1 MNLLYFFEKIRFS
14 PLTEFMLAITHLGE
28 ETAFLVLALFVFWC
42 VDKKRGYFVLIVGF
56 IGTTINQFLKLV
68 CRIPRPWI
76 LDPDFTIVEKA
87 RAAADGFSFP
97 SGHTQSAVGAF
108 GAIAYR
114 NKKKWLAAL
123 LWTIAALVSVSR
135 MYLGVHTP
143 YDVGFSLIASAVLII
158 AAYPFVMEKDGRYMP
173 ACIAVMFVCSLAYLL
188 YVEVCSFPA
197 DMDQDNLLSGIKNA
211 YTLLGCVCGIA
222 VVYWV
227 DTKWL
232 HFPTEAIWW
241 AQILKFVGGL
251 IVVLL
256 VKEGLK
262 VPFNAVL
269 PAYPARALRYCL
281 VVLVAGIVWPLTFR
295 WFSGLGKRRL
305 NP

>member
-28 ETAFLVLALFVFWC
+28 ETAFLVIALFVFWC

-56 IGTTINQFLKLV
+56 LGTTVNQFLKLL
-68 CRIPRPWI
+68 CRVPRPWV
-76 LDPDFTIVEKA
+76 LDPSFTIVEQA
-87 RAAADGFSFP
+87 RAEASGFSFP

-114 NKKKWLAAL
+114 NKRKWLAAL
-123 LWTIAALVSVSR
+123 LWTVAALVSVSR

-143 YDVGFSLIASAVLII
+143 YDVGFSLIASVVMIVALYPLII
-158 AAYPFVMEKDGRYMP
+158 RKNGRYIP
-173 ACIAVMFVCSLAYLL
+173 VCIGAMLLCSVAFLI
-188 YVEVCSFPA
+188 YVETHNFPV
-197 DMDQDNLLSGIKNA
+197 DMDQENLLGGIKNA
-211 YTLLGCVCGIA
+211 YTLLGCVCGMV
-222 VVYWV
+222 VVYFV

-232 HFPTEAIWW
+232 RFSTKAVWW

-251 IVVLL
+251 IVVLA

-262 VPFNAVL
+262 APLNAIL
-269 PAYPARALRYCL
+269 PLYPARSIRYCL
-281 VVLVAGIVWPLTFR
+281 VVMVAGLAWPLTFR
-295 WFSGLGKRRL
+295 WFSGLGKME
-305 NP
+305 N